1 MIVVVK
7 RETKHPTQG
16 TQTMANHTTEAKIH
30 ENDRHNSAY
39 SATYCISS
47 DKIRLYCGRVERE
60 TYNFL
65 RRNKFVATPK
75 QSCDFVAVWSPN
87 AEDIALQMIGEGD
100 DIGDE
105 DTTPEERSIQRA
117 ERFAGYRDKRRS
129 EAHGHADTYDAG
141 PNAFGNQN
149 AARAQRAADRHERH
163 RGNALSQWAKA
174 EYWQSRTA
182 GVIDH
187 ALHVCDA
194 RTRRGRILTIEAD
207 LRRCTEGSRWHTHLT
222 NRLAYENA
230 MLANEGGT
238 ASEVEMIPGGFIGR
252 HQILKVNR
260 SPITKRV
267 VSVNINA
274 SCGFVQVNS
283 QRVYVDH
290 GGVVNIERLGED
302 AYREPTPEELEAF
315 NGKKAA
321 APKKPGLINPTLE
334 DAQKLQALWNKDSKK
349 PGTVQQT
356 TQERYTNRSKWSDF
370 PYTTTLFSD
379 GTAET
384 YRGTIREWVA
394 AGKTIVGK
402 LRIDPV
408 LYGVNSI
415 VVLTD
420 KPQKPLPITWPAPV
434 IEQQEAPEQ
443 PAALRDE
450 STELE
455 AVAVG
460 CLF

>member
-1 MIVVVK
+1 
-7 RETKHPTQG
+7 
-16 TQTMANHTTEAKIH
+16 MAKNHTTEAKIH
-30 ENDRHNSAY
+30 ENDLHNDSY
-39 SATYCISS
+39 SSTYCVAD

-65 RRNKFVATPK
+65 KRNKFTATPK

-105 DTTPEERSIQRA
+105 DTSPEERSIQRA

-129 EAHGHADTYDAG
+129 EAHGHADTYDSG

-149 AARAQRAADRHERH
+149 AARAQRAADRHEQH
-163 RGNALSQWAKA
+163 RGNAMSQWAKA

-187 ALHVCDA
+187 ALHKCDA

-207 LRRCTEGSRWHTHLT
+207 LRRCTEGGRWYTHLT

-238 ASEVEMIPGGFIGR
+238 AGEVDMIPGGFIGR

-274 SCGFVQVNS
+274 SWGFVQVNG

-302 AYREPTPEELEAF
+302 AYREPTTEELDAF

-334 DAQKLQALWNKDSKK
+334 DAQRLQALWNKDSKK
-349 PGTVQQT
+349 PGTVQET

-379 GTAET
+379 GTAKT

-408 LYGVNSI
+408 LYGVHSI

-434 IEQQEAPEQ
+434 TEQQEAPEQ
-443 PAALRDE
+443 STALRDE

-455 AVAVG
+455 AVAAG
-460 CLF
+460 HLF